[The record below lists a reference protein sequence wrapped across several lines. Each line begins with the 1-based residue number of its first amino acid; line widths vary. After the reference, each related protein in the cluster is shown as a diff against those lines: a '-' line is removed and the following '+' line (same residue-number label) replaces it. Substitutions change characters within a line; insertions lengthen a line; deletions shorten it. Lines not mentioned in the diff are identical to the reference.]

1 MKKEEK
7 MKNRG
12 HVICYNFSIKSVGL
26 LILFLSTLIA
36 ETDLATDI
44 KQSLISPC
52 CWAGTVYDLDHNP
65 EMEEKINQFISQ
77 GKTKQE
83 ILEYYI
89 GLYGERIL
97 AVPIAEGFNIMVW
110 VTPIL
115 AGMIGITFLFFFL
128 RTPNDIPSSVI
139 SAPSEVAFDDEI
151 EKELQKMD

>member
-1 MKKEEK
+1 MKY
-7 MKNRG
+7 RG

-26 LILFLSTLIA
+26 LILFVSTLIA

-65 EMEEKINQFISQ
+65 EMEEQINQFIFQ

-139 SAPSEVAFDDEI
+139 STPSKVPFDDEI

>member
-1 MKKEEK
+1 
-7 MKNRG
+7 MKNRD
-12 HVICYNFSIKSVGL
+12 HIICYNFSIKSVGL

-44 KQSLISPC
+44 KKSLISPC

-65 EMEEKINQFISQ
+65 EMEELINHFISE

-139 SAPSEVAFDDEI
+139 SAPTEVVFNDEI

>member
-1 MKKEEK
+1 

-44 KQSLISPC
+44 KRSLISPC

-65 EMEEKINQFISQ
+65 EMEEQINLFLSQ

-115 AGMIGITFLFFFL
+115 AGIIGITFLFFFL

>member
-1 MKKEEK
+1 

-26 LILFLSTLIA
+26 LILFLSTIIA

-44 KQSLISPC
+44 KRSLISPC

-65 EMEEKINQFISQ
+65 EMEELINQFISQ

-139 SAPSEVAFDDEI
+139 SAPSEVPFDDEI

>member
-1 MKKEEK
+1 
-7 MKNRG
+7 MKNRDN
-12 HVICYNFSIKSVGL
+12 VICYNFSIKSVGL
-26 LILFLSTLIA
+26 LILFVSTTLIA
-36 ETDLATDI
+36 EKDLATDI
-44 KQSLISPC
+44 KQSLTSPC

-65 EMEEKINQFISQ
+65 EMEEQINQFISQ

-97 AVPIAEGFNIMVW
+97 AVPKAEGFNIMVW

-139 SAPSEVAFDDEI
+139 STPTEVAFNDEI

>member
-1 MKKEEK
+1 
-7 MKNRG
+7 MKNRD
-12 HVICYNFSIKSVGL
+12 HIICYNFSIKSVGL

-44 KQSLISPC
+44 KKSLISPC

-65 EMEEKINQFISQ
+65 EMEELINQFISE

-115 AGMIGITFLFFFL
+115 AGIIGITFLIFFL
-128 RTPNDIPSSVI
+128 RTPNDIPSLVI
-139 SAPSEVAFDDEI
+139 STPTEVVFNDEI

>member
-1 MKKEEK
+1 MKYR
-7 MKNRG
+7 NN
-12 HVICYNFSIKSVGL
+12 VICYNFYIKSFGL
-26 LILFLSTLIA
+26 LILFVSTLIA

-65 EMEEKINQFISQ
+65 EMEEQINQFISQ

-139 SAPSEVAFDDEI
+139 STPSKVPFDDEI

>member
-1 MKKEEK
+1 

-44 KQSLISPC
+44 KRSLISPC
-52 CWAGTVYDLDHNP
+52 CWAGTVYGLDHNP
-65 EMEEKINQFISQ
+65 EMEELINQFISQ

-83 ILEYYI
+83 ILEYFI

>member
-1 MKKEEK
+1 MKIRKK
-7 MKNRG
+7 KCFFNS
-12 HVICYNFSIKSVGL
+12 FIKPVRIFFLFAS
-26 LILFLSTLIA
+26 ILFA
-36 ETDLATDI
+36 ESALAIDL

-52 CWAGTVYDLDHNP
+52 CWSGTVYDLDHNP
-65 EMEEKINQFISQ
+65 EMEEQINRFISQ

-89 GLYGERIL
+89 GLYGEKIL
-97 AVPIAEGFNIMVW
+97 AVPKAEGFNIMVW

-115 AGMIGITFLFFFL
+115 VGLIGITFLFFFL

-139 SAPSEVAFDDEI
+139 STPTEVAFNDEI

>member
-1 MKKEEK
+1 

-44 KQSLISPC
+44 KRSLISPC

-65 EMEEKINQFISQ
+65 EMEELINQFISQ

-139 SAPSEVAFDDEI
+139 SAPSEVPFDDEI

>member
-1 MKKEEK
+1 
-7 MKNRG
+7 MKNRDN
-12 HVICYNFSIKSVGL
+12 VICYNFSIKSVGL
-26 LILFLSTLIA
+26 LILFLSTIIA

-44 KQSLISPC
+44 KRSLISPC

-65 EMEEKINQFISQ
+65 EMEEQINQFISQ

-83 ILEYYI
+83 ILEYYM

-115 AGMIGITFLFFFL
+115 VGMIGITFLFFFL

-139 SAPSEVAFDDEI
+139 SAPSKVAFDDEI

>member
-1 MKKEEK
+1 

-12 HVICYNFSIKSVGL
+12 HVICYNFSLKSVGL

-44 KQSLISPC
+44 KRSLISPC

-65 EMEEKINQFISQ
+65 EMEELINQLISQ

-115 AGMIGITFLFFFL
+115 AGMIGKTFLFFFL

-139 SAPSEVAFDDEI
+139 SAPSEVPFDDEI

>member
-1 MKKEEK
+1 MKYR
-7 MKNRG
+7 NN
-12 HVICYNFSIKSVGL
+12 VICNNFYIKSFGL
-26 LILFLSTLIA
+26 LILFVSTLIA

-65 EMEEKINQFISQ
+65 EMEELINQFISQ

>member
-1 MKKEEK
+1 

-44 KQSLISPC
+44 KRSLISPC

-65 EMEEKINQFISQ
+65 EMEELINQFISQ

-97 AVPIAEGFNIMVW
+97 AVPIAKGFNIMVW

>member
-1 MKKEEK
+1 MKYR
-7 MKNRG
+7 NN
-12 HVICYNFSIKSVGL
+12 VICNNFYIKSFGL
-26 LILFLSTLIA
+26 LILFVSTLIA

-65 EMEEKINQFISQ
+65 EMEEQINQFIFQ

-139 SAPSEVAFDDEI
+139 STPSEVPFDDE
-151 EKELQKMD
+151 

>member
-1 MKKEEK
+1 

-44 KQSLISPC
+44 KRSLISPC

-65 EMEEKINQFISQ
+65 EMEELINQFISQ

-97 AVPIAEGFNIMVW
+97 AVPIAKGFNIMVW

-139 SAPSEVAFDDEI
+139 STPSEVPFDDEI

>member
-1 MKKEEK
+1 

-44 KQSLISPC
+44 KRSLISPC

-65 EMEEKINQFISQ
+65 EMEELINQFISQ

-83 ILEYYI
+83 ILEYFI

-139 SAPSEVAFDDEI
+139 SAPSEVPFDDEI

>member
-1 MKKEEK
+1 MKSR
-7 MKNRG
+7 NN
-12 HVICYNFSIKSVGL
+12 VICYNFYIKSFGL
-26 LILFLSTLIA
+26 LILFVSTLIA

-65 EMEEKINQFISQ
+65 EMEEQINQFISQ

-139 SAPSEVAFDDEI
+139 STPSEVPFDDEI

>member
-1 MKKEEK
+1 
-7 MKNRG
+7 MKNRD
-12 HVICYNFSIKSVGL
+12 HIICYNFSIKSVGL

-36 ETDLATDI
+36 ETSLATDI
-44 KQSLISPC
+44 KKSLISPC

-65 EMEEKINQFISQ
+65 EMEELINQFISE

-139 SAPSEVAFDDEI
+139 SAPTEVVFNDEI

>member
-1 MKKEEK
+1 

-44 KQSLISPC
+44 KRSLISPC

-65 EMEEKINQFISQ
+65 EMEELINQFISQ

-128 RTPNDIPSSVI
+128 IVHLIKVNL
-139 SAPSEVAFDDEI
+139 
-151 EKELQKMD
+151 ELLTTIYRKVK

>member
-1 MKKEEK
+1 

-26 LILFLSTLIA
+26 LILFLSTKIA

-44 KQSLISPC
+44 KRSLISPC

-65 EMEEKINQFISQ
+65 EMEELINQFISQ

>member
-1 MKKEEK
+1 

-44 KQSLISPC
+44 KRSLISPC

-65 EMEEKINQFISQ
+65 EMEELINQFISQ

-139 SAPSEVAFDDEI
+139 SAPSEVTFDDEI

>member
-1 MKKEEK
+1 M
-7 MKNRG
+7 
-12 HVICYNFSIKSVGL
+12 FS
-26 LILFLSTLIA
+26 FLVLSA

-65 EMEEKINQFISQ
+65 EMEEQIERFVAME
-77 GKTKQE
+77 KTKQE
-83 ILEYYI
+83 ILDYYI

-97 AVPIAEGFNIMVW
+97 AVPKAEGFNLMVW
-110 VTPIL
+110 VTPVL
-115 AGMIGITFLFFFL
+115 AGMIGISFLIFYI

-139 SAPSEVAFDDEI
+139 STPSEVPFDDEI

>member
-1 MKKEEK
+1 
-7 MKNRG
+7 MKNRD

-44 KQSLISPC
+44 KRSLISPC

-65 EMEEKINQFISQ
+65 EMEELINQFISQ

-97 AVPIAEGFNIMVW
+97 AVPIAKGFNIMVW

>member
-1 MKKEEK
+1 
-7 MKNRG
+7 MKNRD
-12 HVICYNFSIKSVGL
+12 HIICYNFSIKSVGL

-44 KQSLISPC
+44 KKSLISPC

-65 EMEEKINQFISQ
+65 EMEELINQFISE

-139 SAPSEVAFDDEI
+139 SAPTEVAFNDEI

>member
-1 MKKEEK
+1 

-36 ETDLATDI
+36 ETDLVTDI
-44 KQSLISPC
+44 KRSIISPC

-65 EMEEKINQFISQ
+65 EMEEQINQFISQ

>member
-1 MKKEEK
+1 MKYR
-7 MKNRG
+7 NN
-12 HVICYNFSIKSVGL
+12 VICYNFYIKSFGL
-26 LILFLSTLIA
+26 LILFVSTLIA

-65 EMEEKINQFISQ
+65 EMEEQINQFIFQ

-139 SAPSEVAFDDEI
+139 SAPSEVPFDDEI

>member
-1 MKKEEK
+1 MKYR
-7 MKNRG
+7 NN
-12 HVICYNFSIKSVGL
+12 VICYNFYIKSFGL
-26 LILFLSTLIA
+26 LILFVSTLIA

-65 EMEEKINQFISQ
+65 EMEEQINQFIFQ

-139 SAPSEVAFDDEI
+139 STPSEVPFDDEI

>member
-1 MKKEEK
+1 MKYR
-7 MKNRG
+7 NN
-12 HVICYNFSIKSVGL
+12 VICNNFYIKSFGL
-26 LILFLSTLIA
+26 LILFVSTLIA

-65 EMEEKINQFISQ
+65 EMEEQINQFIFQ

-139 SAPSEVAFDDEI
+139 STPSEVAFDDEI

>member
-1 MKKEEK
+1 
-7 MKNRG
+7 MKNRD

-44 KQSLISPC
+44 KRSLISPC

-65 EMEEKINQFISQ
+65 EMEELINQFISQ

-128 RTPNDIPSSVI
+128 RTPNDIHSSVI

>member
-1 MKKEEK
+1 

-12 HVICYNFSIKSVGL
+12 YVICYNFSIKSVGL

-44 KQSLISPC
+44 KRSIISPC
-52 CWAGTVYDLDHNP
+52 CWAGTIYDLDHNP
-65 EMEEKINQFISQ
+65 EMEELINQFISQ

-139 SAPSEVAFDDEI
+139 SAPSEVPFDDEI

>member
-1 MKKEEK
+1 

-65 EMEEKINQFISQ
+65 EMEEQINQFIFQ

-139 SAPSEVAFDDEI
+139 STPSEVPFDDEI

>member
-1 MKKEEK
+1 
-7 MKNRG
+7 MKNRD

-44 KQSLISPC
+44 KRSLMSPC

-65 EMEEKINQFISQ
+65 EMEEQINQFIFQ

-139 SAPSEVAFDDEI
+139 STPSEVPFDDEI

>member
-1 MKKEEK
+1 

-12 HVICYNFSIKSVGL
+12 HVICYNFSIKSVVL

-44 KQSLISPC
+44 KRSLISPC

-65 EMEEKINQFISQ
+65 EMEELINQFISQ

>member
-1 MKKEEK
+1 

>member
-1 MKKEEK
+1 

-44 KQSLISPC
+44 KRSIISPC

-65 EMEEKINQFISQ
+65 EMEEQINQFISQ

-128 RTPNDIPSSVI
+128 RTPDDIPSSVI
-139 SAPSEVAFDDEI
+139 STPSEVPFDDEI

>member
-1 MKKEEK
+1 

-44 KQSLISPC
+44 KRSLISPC

-65 EMEEKINQFISQ
+65 EMEELINQFISQ

-115 AGMIGITFLFFFL
+115 AGLIGITFLFFFL

-139 SAPSEVAFDDEI
+139 SAPSEVPFDDEI

>member
-1 MKKEEK
+1 MKYR
-7 MKNRG
+7 NN
-12 HVICYNFSIKSVGL
+12 VICYNFYIKSFVL
-26 LILFLSTLIA
+26 LILFVSTLIA
-36 ETDLATDI
+36 ETNLATDI

-65 EMEEKINQFISQ
+65 EMEEQINRFISQ

-97 AVPIAEGFNIMVW
+97 AVPKAEGFNIMVW

-139 SAPSEVAFDDEI
+139 STPTEVAFNDEI